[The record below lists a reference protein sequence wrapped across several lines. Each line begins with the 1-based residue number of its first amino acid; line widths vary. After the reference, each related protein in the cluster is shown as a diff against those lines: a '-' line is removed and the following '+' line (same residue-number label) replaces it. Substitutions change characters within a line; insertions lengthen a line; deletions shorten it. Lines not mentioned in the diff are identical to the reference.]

1 MNNKGFGIKNF
12 IIIIAVM
19 FISII
24 IATSLYS
31 QSIASLPSQTNE
43 ETVKSKTYEDLTEE
57 LLKAAERY
65 QNDNYS
71 ANSDE
76 QVTWILKYSLLR
88 KEKYLSKIYD
98 IKDKKIECT
107 GYVEFNQD
115 KAKISYKPF
124 LKCGDNYKTKGYEEG
139 NN

>member
-1 MNNKGFGIKNF
+1 MNNKGFGIKDF

-24 IATSLYS
+24 IAMSLYN

-43 ETVKSKTYEDLTEE
+43 ETVKSKTYEDLTDE

-115 KAKISYKPF
+115 KAEISYKPF
-124 LKCGDNYKTKGYEEG
+124 LKCGDNYKTKGYEEE

>member
-115 KAKISYKPF
+115 KAEISYKPF

>member
-76 QVTWILKYSLLR
+76 QVTWILKYSLLK

-115 KAKISYKPF
+115 KAEISYKPF

>member
-24 IATSLYS
+24 IAMSLYN

-43 ETVKSKTYEDLTEE
+43 ETVKSKTYEDLTDK

-115 KAKISYKPF
+115 KAEISYKPF
-124 LKCGDNYKTKGYEEG
+124 LKCGDNYKTKGYEEE

>member
-24 IATSLYS
+24 IATSLYN

-43 ETVKSKTYEDLTEE
+43 ETVKSKTYEDLTDE

-115 KAKISYKPF
+115 KAEISYKPF
-124 LKCGDNYKTKGYEEG
+124 LKCGDNYKTKGYEEE

>member
-43 ETVKSKTYEDLTEE
+43 ETVKS
-57 LLKAAERY
+57 
-65 QNDNYS
+65 
-71 ANSDE
+71 
-76 QVTWILKYSLLR
+76 
-88 KEKYLSKIYD
+88 
-98 IKDKKIECT
+98 
-107 GYVEFNQD
+107 
-115 KAKISYKPF
+115 
-124 LKCGDNYKTKGYEEG
+124 
-139 NN
+139 

>member
-115 KAKISYKPF
+115 KAEISYKPF
-124 LKCGDNYKTKGYEEG
+124 LKCGDNYKTKGYEEE

>member
-24 IATSLYS
+24 IAMSLYN

-43 ETVKSKTYEDLTEE
+43 ETVKSKTYEDLTDE

-115 KAKISYKPF
+115 KAEISYKPF
-124 LKCGDNYKTKGYEEG
+124 LKCGDNYKTKGYEEE

>member
-24 IATSLYS
+24 IAMSLYS

-71 ANSDE
+71 ANNKGEWHCEFS
-76 QVTWILKYSLLR
+76 R
-88 KEKYLSKIYD
+88 K
-98 IKDKKIECT
+98 
-107 GYVEFNQD
+107 
-115 KAKISYKPF
+115 
-124 LKCGDNYKTKGYEEG
+124 NY
-139 NN
+139 